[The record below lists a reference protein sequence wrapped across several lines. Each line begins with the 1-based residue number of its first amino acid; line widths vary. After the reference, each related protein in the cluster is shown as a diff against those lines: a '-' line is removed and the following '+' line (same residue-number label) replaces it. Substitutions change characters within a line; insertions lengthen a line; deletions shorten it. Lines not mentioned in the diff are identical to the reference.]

1 MRKILYSPGFGAGW
15 TSWFH
20 GSKEAKKFML
30 EYKPFIEFL
39 ENGGKFIGDKEALLG
54 ESYDQIPVVRK
65 FIEEFQHKFPEEEA
79 PFFSGLEDLA
89 ICKVPDNCLVSIHE
103 YDGSESVRTKE
114 SIEDQWL

>member
-20 GSKEAKKFML
+20 GSREAKKFML
-30 EYKPFIEFL
+30 EYQPFIEFL
-39 ENGGKFIGDKEALLG
+39 ESGGKFIEDRNNWENRYGTDPLVQQFIKDFKE
-54 ESYDQIPVVRK
+54 
-65 FIEEFQHKFPEEEA
+65 KFPDEEEA
-79 PFFSGLEDLA
+79 YFGGLRDLEVYE
-89 ICKVPDNCLVSIHE
+89 VPDNCLVMIHE